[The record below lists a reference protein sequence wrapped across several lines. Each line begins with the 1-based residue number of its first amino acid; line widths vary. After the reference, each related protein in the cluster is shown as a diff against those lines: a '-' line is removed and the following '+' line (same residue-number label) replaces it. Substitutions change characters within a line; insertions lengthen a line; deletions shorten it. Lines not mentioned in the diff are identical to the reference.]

1 MLTYMSKG
9 LLYGSVLI
17 FSTIGSYIPVLWHA
31 SFFSMSSIVGGIIG
45 TVVGIWAALKIN
57 NYVDF

>member
-1 MLTYMSKG
+1 MLMAMSKA

-31 SFFSMSSIVGGIIG
+31 GFFSLSSIIGGIIG
-45 TVVGIWAALKIN
+45 TVFGIWAAIKAN